1 MSQWL
6 DSLPQAWR
14 AITVFELLQ
23 HASGIADYRDSA
35 GFDPQK
41 MYEPAELVKMV
52 AKTPLAFEP
61 GTDVKLSATN
71 FLLLAQIVE
80 KAAGQSYHDFV
91 TGKPDPVSGVAANDV
106 QGGFSEAGQ

>member
-1 MSQWL
+1 
-6 DSLPQAWR
+6 
-14 AITVFELLQ
+14 
-23 HASGIADYRDSA
+23 
-35 GFDPQK
+35 
-41 MYEPAELVKMV
+41 MV

-91 TGKPDPVSGVAANDV
+91 TENQIRYLGLRRTMFRED
-106 QGGFSEAGQ
+106 FSEAGQ